1 MLFKFIAA
9 FGFVVIM
16 TNYWRERLG
25 TEKDT
30 IHICMTF
37 VKMAF

>member
-16 TNYWRERLG
+16 TNYWMERLG

-30 IHICMTF
+30 
-37 VKMAF
+37 